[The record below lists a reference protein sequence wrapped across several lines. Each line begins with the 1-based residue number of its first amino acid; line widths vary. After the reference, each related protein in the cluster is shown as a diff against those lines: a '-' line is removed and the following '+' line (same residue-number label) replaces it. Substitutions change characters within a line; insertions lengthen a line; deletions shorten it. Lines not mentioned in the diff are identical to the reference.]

1 MKSKRNTESISV
13 KIELNLQLWKPEISF
28 LECCASVGKT
38 CIASWRNMVEMMP
51 TLTLNWKPL
60 CSEETILIYWYLTSH
75 IFFLH
80 LKFKVLKESAFG
92 FTPIKFTCAPSF
104 VTGLILPSSQQKI
117 QITWISPSWYMDL
130 LIDVFH
136 QINLAKLSS
145 ENPNLSDIMNLKC
158 IVYFSS
164 DLRFVKKFKRPDF
177 RTKNFAH

>member
-1 MKSKRNTESISV
+1 M
-13 KIELNLQLWKPEISF
+13 
-28 LECCASVGKT
+28 
-38 CIASWRNMVEMMP
+38 
-51 TLTLNWKPL
+51 
-60 CSEETILIYWYLTSH
+60 TSH

-92 FTPIKFTCAPSF
+92 FTPIKFTCALSF

-136 QINLAKLSS
+136 LINRAKLSS

-164 DLRFVKKFKRPDF
+164 DLRFVKKFTRPDF
-177 RTKNFAH
+177 RTKNFTHKKCVICDYFYLKKKQRKCITFVAFLLEFNWVCKILTVSVALRRASMNFGQKLPPTAWRMIFQGWNHLR

>member
-1 MKSKRNTESISV
+1 MLCICRKNLHCILKKYGWDDANFD
-13 KIELNLQLWKPEISF
+13 IEL
-28 LECCASVGKT
+28 KT
-38 CIASWRNMVEMMP
+38 
-51 TLTLNWKPL
+51 TLFRGNN
-60 CSEETILIYWYLTSH
+60 LIYEYLTSH

-92 FTPIKFTCAPSF
+92 FTPIKFTCALSF

-136 QINLAKLSS
+136 QINRAKLSS

-164 DLRFVKKFKRPDF
+164 DLRFVKKFARPEF
-177 RTKNFAH
+177 RTKNFTHKKCVNCDYFYSKGNSVNALI